1 MYSRE
6 ELLQWLRDLGDGDT
20 PPTQDDLADHPK
32 CPSGQTYRNR
42 FESFAQALLDA
53 GFPAESINQPTE
65 NENQQ
70 LYSDEELLSE
80 LRRLADDLARPPR
93 VADMSNKS
101 SVSTSTI
108 NRRFGSFNNALR
120 AAGLDITKPHDQD
133 SKYSREELLEHI
145 RAITAES
152 LTPPSPDD
160 MNAADETP
168 AASTYQRRFGSW
180 DRAKRLAIR
189 GDRDVDEDEDGDD
202 DLAAE
207 PRDPA
212 TVPLGS
218 DLAAAREELGLSQAD
233 LADVVGVSPSAIAH
247 WETRGVTPSSEN
259 AGRLHEA
266 LTRVGD
272 QRRVNDRGR

>member
-6 ELLQWLRDLGDGDT
+6 ELLQWLRELGDGDT

-32 CPSGQTYRNR
+32 SPSGQTYRNR

-53 GFPAESINQPTE
+53 GFPAESINQPTKG
-65 NENQQ
+65 ENQR

-93 VADMSNKS
+93 LADISNRS

-120 AAGLDITKPHDQD
+120 AAGLDITKRHDQD
-133 SKYSREELLEHI
+133 PKYSREELLEHI

-160 MNAADETP
+160 MNAAAETP
-168 AASTYQRRFGSW
+168 TVSTYQRRFGSW

-189 GDRDVDEDEDGDD
+189 GDRDPDADSDDDGD
-202 DLAAE
+202 DLAAAK
-207 PRDPA
+207 PRDPE

-218 DLAAAREELGLSQAD
+218 DLAAARENLGLSQAD

-247 WETRGVTPSSEN
+247 WETRGVTPSPEN

-266 LTRVGD
+266 L
-272 QRRVNDRGR
+272 RRR